1 MSGEEDRILKQI
13 KPCIE
18 KMVME
23 VTRQQPEDPV
33 NNIFYHFNNIG
44 QIYDRLPSE
53 IWRIH
58 FNRINHR

>member
-13 KPCIE
+13 KPCVE

-33 NNIFYHFNNIG
+33 KNIFIKNLI
-44 QIYDRLPSE
+44 I
-53 IWRIH
+53 
-58 FNRINHR
+58 

>member
-13 KPCIE
+13 KPCKE

-33 NNIFYHFNNIG
+33 KNIFIKNLI
-44 QIYDRLPSE
+44 I
-53 IWRIH
+53 
-58 FNRINHR
+58 

>member
-33 NNIFYHFNNIG
+33 NNIFYHFDSHKI
-44 QIYDRLPSE
+44 IA
-53 IWRIH
+53 
-58 FNRINHR
+58 

>member
-23 VTRQQPEDPV
+23 VTRQQPKDPV
-33 NNIFYHFNNIG
+33 NKFISNF
-44 QIYDRLPSE
+44 
-53 IWRIH
+53 
-58 FNRINHR
+58 

>member
-23 VTRQQPEDPV
+23 CTRQQPKDPV
-33 NNIFYHFNNIG
+33 ILFIFIFFNFR
-44 QIYDRLPSE
+44 QDL
-53 IWRIH
+53 
-58 FNRINHR
+58 